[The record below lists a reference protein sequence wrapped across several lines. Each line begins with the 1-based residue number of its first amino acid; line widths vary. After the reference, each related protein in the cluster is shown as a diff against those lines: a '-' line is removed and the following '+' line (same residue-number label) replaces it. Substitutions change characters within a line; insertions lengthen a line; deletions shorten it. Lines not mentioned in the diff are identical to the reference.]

1 MGKFVTELS
10 PQVAHLKRGIH
21 GGFALNSSLISV
33 ASLLLNDIFLSVSTL
48 LRRQFF
54 FSFRHLFVPSNAI
67 KINLKAHGRILVP
80 SLGV

>member
-1 MGKFVTELS
+1 MGKFVTEFS

-21 GGFALNSSLISV
+21 GGFAINSSLISV

-54 FSFRHLFVPSNAI
+54 LEVKS
-67 KINLKAHGRILVP
+67 
-80 SLGV
+80 